1 MKHPKLL
8 WILLLVFLGLSFS
21 KILASQKE
29 TASTNKKV
37 TEVKVE
43 DGEIYIK
50 TSKGDEV
57 KLSQDEFKH
66 LQAISESASETTQQ
80 EQEPELP
87 ENEPGKYRTF
97 TDKIVKTG
105 SDIVVQE
112 DQVVR
117 EDVVAIGG
125 NITVKG
131 KVEGDVV
138 AIGGTIRITPGG
150 IIQGDAVSVGGGI
163 EKELGGVI
171 QGDAVDA
178 RLPFMGRGIFSRS
191 PSSPHQPFHPVFA
204 ISGLL
209 FFARII
215 KIGIFLLLAIAVF
228 AIAAK
233 NVEKIKNKIDHD
245 FWISLL
251 VGLAVLLLIAPVFVT
266 LLSLLCIVL
275 LITIIGILVIPIAI
289 LLAVVAVVAYFL
301 LAYTSGA
308 YFLGNRIKEN
318 TSLKPETPMMTLLV
332 GVLSV
337 EAVLLFAQ
345 LIGIFGGPLVVLE
358 VIITVLGWVI
368 FGIIVTV
375 GLGAGLLTRFGT
387 RPKDVKIDQ
396 KPKTAG
402 ENPPN
407 PSN

>member
-1 MKHPKLL
+1 MKHSKLL

-21 KILASQKE
+21 GTLASQKE
-29 TASTNKKV
+29 AAPTNKKV

-66 LQAISESASETTQQ
+66 LQAISESTSETTQQ
-80 EQEPELP
+80 EQEPELL
-87 ENEPGKYRTF
+87 ENEPGKYKTF

-125 NITVKG
+125 NITIKG

-138 AIGGTIRITPGG
+138 AVGGTIRITPEG
-150 IIQGDAVSVGGGI
+150 IIQGDAISVGGGVENEPGATI
-163 EKELGGVI
+163 RGSQINVFNLG
-171 QGDAVDA
+171 
-178 RLPFMGRGIFSRS
+178 MGHSSWPLFGLRGISL
-191 PSSPHQPFHPVFA
+191 
-204 ISGLL
+204 I
-209 FFARII
+209 ARII
-215 KIGIFLLLAIAVF
+215 KIAIFLFLAIITF
-228 AIAAK
+228 SIAPK
-233 NVEKIKNKIDHD
+233 NVEKIKNRINQG
-245 FWISLL
+245 FWISFL
-251 VGLAVLLLIAPVFVT
+251 VGFAVEIMIAPVFVI
-266 LLSLLCIVL
+266 LLVLLC
-275 LITIIGILVIPIAI
+275 ITIIGIPVALIA
-289 LLAVVAVVAYFL
+289 LPLAVVVYIL
-301 LAYTSGA
+301 LAYTSGC
-308 YFLGNRIKEN
+308 YFVGEKIKEK
-318 TSLKPETPMMTLLV
+318 TSLKPETPLMTLIF

-337 EAVLLFAQ
+337 EAILLLARVV
-345 LIGIFGGPLVVLE
+345 GIFGWSLTALS
-358 VIITVLGWVI
+358 VILTIFGFTVLGVI
-368 FGIIVTV
+368 ITV

-396 KPKTAG
+396 KPKTFG
-402 ENPPN
+402 ENPSN